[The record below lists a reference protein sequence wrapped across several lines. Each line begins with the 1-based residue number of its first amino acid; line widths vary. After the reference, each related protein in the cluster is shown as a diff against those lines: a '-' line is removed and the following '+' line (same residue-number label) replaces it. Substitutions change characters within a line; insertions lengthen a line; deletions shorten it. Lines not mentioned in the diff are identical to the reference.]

1 MRPYSFSNEGEFTA
15 EMFAFKYTRDYGINY
30 DACTSGEYADG
41 HYYACTMNGYSDI
54 EKRVNYYICVAR
66 NNYDENASECKQYK

>member
-1 MRPYSFSNEGEFTA
+1 MREYSFTNPGEFTA

-30 DACTSGEYADG
+30 DACAAYEWRNGYQYTCS
-41 HYYACTMNGYSDI
+41 MNGYSDI
-54 EKRVNYYICVAR
+54 EKRINYYICVAR